1 MVKYTCAAA
10 VSAVGRLMAFT
21 LKKGSDCL
29 RKEGSVLRKHSKLII
44 IIAAYVAATL
54 TALNVALRIPRY
66 TGTIMICF
74 AAVAAVSIVIL
85 IACLINFRHERILR
99 ERENISRIMHSI
111 NAMAILW
118 DADFR
123 YVKVNSELT
132 RAIGYT
138 SEDLM
143 DIKTLQKVLPADA
156 FAPSLQA
163 IVNNRDEE
171 FYITAKG
178 GAKVCTIWTTSI
190 VSVTTYKKRTSYL
203 MLSIG
208 LDLSETIRMKEDL
221 INYSKSLAESEK
233 RYTLSMELSEI
244 GLMLKESG
252 SSSYYISEQLRS
264 MLGISSPNVSPG
276 VLRARFHPDDVM
288 IFDALEGT
296 MTNSHSADNKTIHCT
311 EFRAL
316 SADNTYHW
324 YQFRYKVN
332 PGKNKVIADIGG
344 AILDI
349 TKDKEKDSLIE
360 RMAYIDDVTQIY
372 NRNKFMQ
379 IGQETFEQCL
389 EAGQTYWVIVLDI
402 DNFHIVNDTC
412 GYLNGN
418 KLLNEFGKIVKKSL
432 TKGGFGARIGGDN
445 FALLIHDNGDETL
458 PVTII
463 KKIQSEIHDAS
474 QEFLLHQTVTCS
486 AGYCKM
492 SDGGDNFASILDHA
506 EFSLSMSD
514 GTKNDIIRYDN
525 KVHDKILAGNALESE
540 LAKALGN
547 NELVLYYQPKINLSD
562 GSLMGMEALI
572 RWIKPDGTIIPP
584 NQFIPV
590 AENSLLITKISN
602 FVLHEACRQNKK
614 WQDMGYPPVT
624 VSINL
629 TAVDF
634 YQTNVRESIQEA
646 LDETGLEPQWL
657 DVELTESL
665 ALKDIDHAIEQ
676 MEEIKALG
684 VKLSMDDFGTGYS
697 SLSYI
702 QVLPITLLKLDRSF
716 IMYLEEDEISREIVS
731 AVIRIAKSKKIE
743 TIAEGIE
750 TIGQAEI
757 LKKSGCDHAQGY
769 FFGKPMPADKF
780 EEFMAQKANMEVTV
794 QK

>member
-1 MVKYTCAAA
+1 M
-10 VSAVGRLMAFT
+10 
-21 LKKGSDCL
+21 
-29 RKEGSVLRKHSKLII
+29 RKHSKLII
-44 IIAAYVAATL
+44 IIAAYLAATL
-54 TALNVALRIPRY
+54 TALNVALRVPRY

-74 AAVAAVSIVIL
+74 AAAAAVSIIIL
-85 IACLINFRHERILR
+85 IACLINFKHERILR

-138 SEDLM
+138 SEDLR
-143 DIKTLQKVLPADA
+143 DVKNLRKVLPADA

-190 VSVTTYKKRTSYL
+190 VSVTTSKKRTSYL

-244 GLMLKESG
+244 GLILKESG
-252 SSSYYISEQLRS
+252 SSSYYISEQLRK
-264 MLGISSPNVSPG
+264 MLGISSPNISPG

-296 MTNSHSADNKTIHCT
+296 MTNSHSSNGDIHYT

-324 YQFRYKVN
+324 YQFRYRVN
-332 PGKNKVIADIGG
+332 PGKNRVVADIGG

-402 DNFHIVNDTC
+402 DNFHIINDTC

-418 KLLNEFGKIVKKSL
+418 KLLNEFGKIVKKAL

-458 PVTII
+458 PVVII
-463 KKIQSEIHDAS
+463 KKIQDEIHDVS
-474 QEFLLHQTVTCS
+474 QEFLMHQSVTCS

-572 RWIKPDGTIIPP
+572 RWIKPDGTVIPP

>member
-1 MVKYTCAAA
+1 M
-10 VSAVGRLMAFT
+10 RRRFT
-21 LKKGSDCL
+21 KW
-29 RKEGSVLRKHSKLII
+29 I
-44 IIAAYVAATL
+44 IIAAAYIAAAL
-54 TALNVALRIPRY
+54 TVLNVALRIPAY
-66 TGTIMICF
+66 TGVIMICF
-74 AAVAAVSIVIL
+74 AAVAAVSAAIL
-85 IACLINFRHERILR
+85 IVSLVNFEQERIFR
-99 ERENISRIMHSI
+99 ERENISHIMQNI
-111 NAMAILW
+111 NSMAILW

-123 YVKVNSELT
+123 YIEVNNELT
-132 RAIGYT
+132 KSIGYT
-138 SEDLM
+138 SEDLA
-143 DIKTLQKVLPADA
+143 DIKTLKKVLPADA

-171 FYITAKG
+171 FYVTAKG
-178 GAKVCTIWTTSI
+178 GAKVCTVWNTSI
-190 VSVTTYKKRTSYL
+190 VSITTYKKRTSYL

-221 INYSKSLAESEK
+221 IRYSKELAESES

-244 GLMLKESG
+244 GLLLKEPG
-252 SSSYYISEQLRS
+252 SSSYFISEQLGA
-264 MLGISSPNVSPG
+264 MLGINTSNISAG
-276 VLRARFHPDDVM
+276 VLRARFHPSDVM
-288 IFDALEGT
+288 IFDALEGAMENT
-296 MTNSHSADNKTIHCT
+296 HNADNNTVHYT
-311 EFRAL
+311 EFRML

-324 YQFRYKVN
+324 YQFRYKIN
-332 PGKNKVIADIGG
+332 PGKNKLLADIGG

-360 RMAYIDDVTQIY
+360 KMAYIDDITQIY

-379 IGQETFEQCL
+379 IGQETFECCA
-389 EAGQTYWVIVLDI
+389 EAGQNYWVIVLDI

-412 GYLNGN
+412 GYINGN
-418 KLLNEFGKIVKKSL
+418 KLLKEFGKIVKESL

-445 FALLIHDNGDETL
+445 FALLIRDNGDEEL
-458 PVTII
+458 PVNTI
-463 KKIQSEIHDAS
+463 KKIQSRLHDICGEILMNQSA
-474 QEFLLHQTVTCS
+474 TCS

-492 SDGGDNFASILDHA
+492 SDGGDDFAKVLDHA

-525 KVHDKILAGNALESE
+525 KVHDKILAGNALETE
-540 LAKALGN
+540 LSRALKN
-547 NELVLYYQPKINLSD
+547 HELVLYYQPKINLSD
-562 GSLMGMEALI
+562 GTLMGMEALI
-572 RWIKPDGTIIPP
+572 RWIKPDGTIVPP

-590 AENSLLITKISN
+590 AESSLLITRISD
-602 FVLHEACRQNKK
+602 FVLHEACRQNKL
-614 WQDMGYPPVT
+614 WQDKGYPPVT

-634 YQTNVRESIQEA
+634 YQTNVKESIQQA
-646 LDETGLEPQWL
+646 LEETGLAPQWL

-665 ALKDIDHAIEQ
+665 ALKDIDNAIKQ
-676 MEEIKALG
+676 MEEIKELG

-757 LKKSGCDHAQGY
+757 LKQSGCDHAQGY

-780 EEFMAQKANMEVTV
+780 EEFMAIKAGITV
-794 QK
+794 NS

>member
-1 MVKYTCAAA
+1 MRKMSQMFIICA
-10 VSAVGRLMAFT
+10 V
-21 LKKGSDCL
+21 
-29 RKEGSVLRKHSKLII
+29 
-44 IIAAYVAATL
+44 YVAACL
-54 TALNVALRIPRY
+54 TVLNVALRIPAY
-66 TGTIMICF
+66 TNVIMISF
-74 AAVAAVSIVIL
+74 AAVAVVSAAIL
-85 IACLINFRHERILR
+85 IVMLRNYARERIIR
-99 ERENISRIMHSI
+99 ERENISKMMQSI

-123 YVKVNSELT
+123 YVEVNSELT
-132 RAIGYT
+132 KSIGYT
-138 SEDLM
+138 SEDLS
-143 DIKTLQKVLPADA
+143 DIKTLEKVLPADA

-163 IVNNRDEE
+163 VVNNRDEE
-171 FYITAKG
+171 FYVTAKG
-178 GAKVCTIWTTSI
+178 GAKVCTVWNTSI
-190 VSVTTYKKRTSYL
+190 VSVNTVKKRKRYL

-208 LDLSETIRMKEDL
+208 LDLSEMVRMKEDL
-221 INYSKSLAESEK
+221 IQYSKNLAESEK
-233 RYTLSMELSEI
+233 RYMFSMELSEI
-244 GLMLKESG
+244 GLLLKESG
-252 SSSYYISEQLRS
+252 ASNYYISEQLQK
-264 MLGISSPNVSPG
+264 MLGISTEVISPG
-276 VLRARFHPDDVM
+276 VFRARFHPEDVM
-288 IFDALEGT
+288 VYDALEGT
-296 MTNSHSADNKTIHCT
+296 MTNTRSGDHSIHST
-311 EFRAL
+311 EFRMLA
-316 SADNTYHW
+316 ADNTYHW

-332 PGKNKVIADIGG
+332 PGQNRILADIGG
-344 AILDI
+344 AVLDI
-349 TKDKEKDSLIE
+349 TREKEKDILIE
-360 RMAYIDDVTQIY
+360 KMAYIDDVTQIF

-379 IGQETFEQCL
+379 IGQETFECSA

-402 DNFHIVNDTC
+402 DNFHIINDTC

-418 KLLNEFGKIVKKSL
+418 KLLNEFGKIVKQEL

-445 FALLIHDNGDETL
+445 FAMLIHDNGDETL

-463 KKIQSEIHDAS
+463 KKMQNRLQEVSS
-474 QEFLLHQTVTCS
+474 EFLMHQTVTCS

-492 SDGGDNFASILDHA
+492 SDGGDNFAAILDHA

-514 GTKNDIIRYDN
+514 GTKGDIIRYDN
-525 KVHDKILAGNALESE
+525 KVHEKILAGNALESE
-540 LAKALGN
+540 LAHALENG
-547 NELVLYYQPKINLSD
+547 ELVLYYQPKINLTD
-562 GSLMGMEALI
+562 GSLIGMEALI
-572 RWIKPDGTIIPP
+572 RWIKPDGTIVPP

-590 AENSLLITKISN
+590 AENSLLITDISN

-614 WQDMGYPPVT
+614 WQDMGFPPIT

-634 YQTNVRESIQEA
+634 YQTDVKEVIQNT
-646 LDETGLEPQWL
+646 LTETGLEAQWL

-665 ALKDIDHAIEQ
+665 ALKDIDHAVQQ
-676 MEEIKALG
+676 MKEIKELG

-750 TIGQAEI
+750 TVGQAEI
-757 LKKSGCDHAQGY
+757 LKESGCDHAQGY

-780 EEFMAQKANMEVTV
+780 EEFMAMKCGMNVNA
-794 QK
+794 